1 MNNLYNEINKLN
13 KNNCIIEFNNDILE
27 IHKRTRKSPYKK
39 TICGM
44 GYIGEGNY
52 VVSINKTFTMEY
64 RYWQSMISRC
74 YNKKRHVKY
83 ITYKN
88 VDCCNEWL
96 NFQVFAKWFDENYYQ
111 VEGQRMDLDK
121 DILHK
126 GNKVYSPNDCI
137 FVPQRINLLFTRRQ
151 NSRGQYPIG
160 VTYNKKDR
168 KFRAYCSIFEN
179 NKQKQILLG
188 SFDTSDEAF
197 NTYKQFKESY
207 IKQVADEYKNKIPI
221 ELYNA
226 LYEYKIEITD

>member
-1 MNNLYNEINKLN
+1 MYNEINKLN
-13 KNNCIIEFNNDILE
+13 KTDCTMEFSNE
-27 IHKRTRKSPYKK
+27 TTEVHKRIRRKSPYNK
-39 TICGM
+39 TICGI
-44 GYIGEGNY
+44 GYIGEGDY
-52 VVSINKTFTMEY
+52 KVSVNKIFTIEY

-83 ITYKN
+83 PTYESCS
-88 VDCCNEWL
+88 VYDEWL
-96 NFQVFAKWFDENYYQ
+96 NYQNFAKWYDENYYE

-126 GNKVYSPNDCI
+126 GNKIYNPENCI

-151 NSRGQYPIG
+151 NDRGKYPIG

-188 SFDTSDEAF
+188 SYNTSQEAF
-197 NTYKQFKESY
+197 DTYKQFKETY
-207 IKQVADEYKNKIPI
+207 IKQVADDYKDIIPI

-226 LYEYKIEITD
+226 LYTYEIDIND